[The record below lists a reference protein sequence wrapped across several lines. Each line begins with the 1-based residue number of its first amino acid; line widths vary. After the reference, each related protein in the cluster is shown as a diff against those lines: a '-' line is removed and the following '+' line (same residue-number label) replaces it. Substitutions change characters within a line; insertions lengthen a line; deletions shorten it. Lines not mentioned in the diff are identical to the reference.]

1 MYKINKRG
9 KGPNKSGGSDFFQKK
24 LSQVEDV
31 YSGPTSTNTIFE

>member
-24 LSQVEDV
+24 IKPGGGRLFGTYE
-31 YSGPTSTNTIFE
+31 Y